1 MHFDDRLATVLR
13 NRATGERAARTQF
26 RQLIDLL
33 GERPQAGNPSL
44 KAAAYLR
51 LIALGEAIPAK
62 TRAAIVGEAGWR
74 FRNPELVRWFGE
86 APPAIS
92 AAALYR
98 ANLTGE
104 EWQTLIPKLPIRARG
119 FLRHRRDLPPAAVR
133 VLDQLGV
140 QDRALPLPE
149 GTLSGGALAD
159 DGIAGD
165 VFDQSPDG
173 IATLNVPPANIDW
186 SVDKLPIILSDDVDG
201 IFNLPAERPV
211 DETTADDA
219 HPLPREPKPFVL
231 TPAND
236 AEDTA
241 DANNMA
247 VPSPAVADNDGVRA
261 LVQRIEAF
269 KRAREERS
277 DSVDDLRLPLGE
289 TSLASARKPLSGFSF
304 GTDIDG
310 RIDWAESDIAP
321 MVIGIDLT
329 ARRDRG
335 GNGPGL
341 AVAFLNR
348 QPIHGAML
356 SLDGAPQIAGDW
368 VMDAAP
374 RFTRAEGRFYGYVGR
389 FRRATA
395 ARELAE
401 IAEADRLRQLLH
413 ELRTP
418 VNAVQGFAEVIQQ
431 QIFGPTPHEYRA
443 LAAAIAGD
451 AARMLAGFDELDR
464 LARLESGA
472 LDLDT
477 GSSDFAAIA
486 RRQIIQLQTVLTPR
500 LARFVIDDDDMV
512 APLALAQ
519 NEAEMLAWRVLAT
532 LAAATGAGEQLSLTI
547 SVRYEVGDHGQVE
560 LVAQLPAALRQ
571 AQDIFAADTRTS
583 SGAISA
589 GIFGA
594 GFSLRL
600 ARAEAR
606 AAGGELARA
615 DDTLVLSL
623 PLLTPQDAMPSP
635 KPMAN
640 GTAR

>member
-51 LIALGEAIPAK
+51 LIALGEAIPTN

-86 APPAIS
+86 AAPAVS

-104 EWQTLIPKLPIRARG
+104 EWEVLIPKLPVRARG

-149 GTLSGGALAD
+149 ATPPDAIELPEFPPIDIGHDFDSIEIGPSDPEQPVAD
-159 DGIAGD
+159 
-165 VFDQSPDG
+165 
-173 IATLNVPPANIDW
+173 
-186 SVDKLPIILSDDVDG
+186 
-201 IFNLPAERPV
+201 LPADNAPTDLTEPG
-211 DETTADDA
+211 DDA
-219 HPLPREPKPFVL
+219 LELTIEPTVDDTLPPLPPEPKPFVL

-236 AEDTA
+236 AEDAGGAPPPAAIT
-241 DANNMA
+241 
-247 VPSPAVADNDGVRA
+247 PSPAVADNDGVRA
-261 LVQRIEAF
+261 LVQRIAAF
-269 KRAREERS
+269 KRAREERG
-277 DSVDDLRLPLGE
+277 DGADGPRLPLGE
-289 TSLASARKPLSGFSF
+289 APPARKPLTSFSF
-304 GTDIDG
+304 GTDSDG
-310 RIDWAESDIAP
+310 RIDWAEPDIAP
-321 MVIGIDLT
+321 MVIGIDLA
-329 ARRDRG
+329 ARRD
-335 GNGPGL
+335 GPDV
-341 AVAFLNR
+341 ARAFLNR
-348 QPIHGAML
+348 QPVRGAML
-356 SLDGAPQIAGDW
+356 SIDGAAQISGDW
-368 VMDAAP
+368 IMDAAP
-374 RFTRAEGRFYGYVGR
+374 RFTRTEGRFYGYVGR
-389 FRRATA
+389 CRRAAA

-418 VNAVQGFAEVIQQ
+418 VNAIQGFAEVIQQ

-443 LAAAIAGD
+443 LAATIAGD

-472 LDLDT
+472 LDLDQ
-477 GSSDFAAIA
+477 GNSDFAAIV
-486 RRQIIQLQTVLTPR
+486 RRQVTQLQTVLTPR
-500 LARFVIDDDDMV
+500 LARFVVDESDDTS
-512 APLALAQ
+512 APLALAP
-519 NEAEMLAWRVLAT
+519 NEAEVLAWRVLAT
-532 LAAATGAGEQLSLTI
+532 LAAATGAGEQVSLTLSAGSGTI
-547 SVRYEVGDHGQVE
+547 EQGQVE
-560 LVAQLPAALRQ
+560 LAAQLPAALRQ
-571 AQDIFAADTRTS
+571 AQDIFASDTRTS
-583 SGAISA
+583 GGAVNA

-606 AAGGELARA
+606 AAGGELARV
-615 DDTLVLSL
+615 DDILVLSL
-623 PLLTPQDAMPSP
+623 PLLTPQDTVPSP
-635 KPMAN
+635 APMAN
-640 GTAR
+640 RTAG